1 MKELSPRM
9 QAALEKHRKSL
20 PSVYGPKGPPTGWD
34 FGDDIKDYEERE
46 RDAWNKFRHN
56 NPIYMEYR

>member
-1 MKELSPRM
+1 ME
-9 QAALEKHRKSL
+9 AALEKHHKRL
-20 PSVYGPKGPPTGWD
+20 PSVCGPKDAHTGWD
-34 FGDDIKDYEERE
+34 FGDDIRDYEERE

>member
-1 MKELSPRM
+1 MEV
-9 QAALEKHRKSL
+9 ALEKHHKRL
-20 PSVYGPKGPPTGWD
+20 PSACGPKDAPTGWD